1 MGDVVNGHKKE
12 TSDLNLKGKNKFL
25 WNQLNVNW
33 LRPESALWRALDST
47 LTSKYEINPPSLDLG
62 CGNGIHSFITAG
74 GNFSL
79 DYDWYINTNVGGFFE
94 NKDIYDAYNV
104 SNISN
109 FISEQPR
116 YKFTFGLDHK
126 KNLCEQARQLNF
138 YDEVILYDA
147 NKTLPFEN
155 SQIKTVF
162 SNILYW
168 LNNPKRALEEI
179 NRILVGGGIAL
190 LFVPDIKFKDYCIT
204 YHWKEQNS
212 QLLKKLNRGRS
223 ESMQWE
229 TSYEDFSH
237 IVENMGF
244 RIIEH
249 KEYLSRLTLQIWDI
263 GLRPISPYL
272 IKMANKLS
280 PEDRRTI
287 KLEWI
292 ETIYELSLPIYE
304 MDLNCEKGGFHFF
317 VLEKL

>member
-1 MGDVVNGHKKE
+1 MGYGMNEHKKE
-12 TSDLNLKGKNKFL
+12 TLDLNLKGKNKFL

-47 LTSKYEINPPSLDLG
+47 LTSKYEIKPPSLDLG
-62 CGNGIHSFITAG
+62 CGTGIHSFITAG

-79 DYDWYINTNVGGFFE
+79 DYDGYLNTNVVGFFE
-94 NKDIYDAYNV
+94 NKDIYDACNV
-104 SNISN
+104 SDISN

-138 YDEVILYDA
+138 YDEVILHDA

-168 LNNPKRALEEI
+168 LNNPNSALEEI
-179 NRILVGGGIAL
+179 NRILAGGGIAL

-229 TSYEDFSH
+229 TSYDDFSH

-249 KEYLSRLTLQIWDI
+249 KEYLSKLTLQIWDI
-263 GLRPISPYL
+263 GLRPISSYL

-292 ETIYELSLPIYE
+292 ETIYELLLPIYE
-304 MDLNCEKGGFHFF
+304 MDLNCENGGFHFF
-317 VLEKL
+317 ILEKL

>member
-1 MGDVVNGHKKE
+1 MGHDMNEHKKE
-12 TSDLNLKGKNKFL
+12 TSGLKPKDKNKFL

-47 LTSKYEINPPSLDLG
+47 LTSKYKIKPPSLDIG

-79 DYDWYINTNVGGFFE
+79 DYDFYVNTKVEGFYE
-94 NKDIYDAYNV
+94 NKDIYDVCNV
-104 SNISN
+104 SNIGD

-116 YKFTFGLDHK
+116 YKFTYGLDHK
-126 KNLCEQARQLNF
+126 KGLCEQAMQLNF
-138 YDEVILYDA
+138 YEEIILHDA
-147 NKTLPFEN
+147 NKAPPFED
-155 SQIKTVF
+155 SEIKTVF

-168 LNNPKRALEEI
+168 LNSPTKALEEVKK
-179 NRILVGGGIAL
+179 ILEVGGIAL
-190 LFVPDIKFKDYCIT
+190 LFVPDIKFKDYCLT

-212 QLLKKLNRGRS
+212 QLLRKLNRGRS

-229 TSYEDFSH
+229 ISYDDFSY
-237 IVENMGF
+237 IAENMGF

-249 KEYLSRLTLQIWDI
+249 KEYLSKLTLQIWDI

-292 ETIYELSLPIYE
+292 ETFYELLLPIYE
-304 MDLNCEKGGFHFF
+304 MDLNCEEGGFHFF
-317 VLEKL
+317 VLEKS